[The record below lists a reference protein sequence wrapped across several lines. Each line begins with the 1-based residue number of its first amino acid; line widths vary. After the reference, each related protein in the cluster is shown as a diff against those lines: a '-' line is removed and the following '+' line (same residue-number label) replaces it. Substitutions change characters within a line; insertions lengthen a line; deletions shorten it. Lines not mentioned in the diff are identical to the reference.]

1 MNDCPMTDCPECK
14 KNKEDLGL
22 PTQDEGRDNSIDA
35 IMRRYQKANEQ
46 AIVMHDRIAFDSIRD
61 VYYLVQLVKK
71 TRGEK

>member
-1 MNDCPMTDCPECK
+1 MTVCPKCAKD
-14 KNKEDLGL
+14 KEDLGL
-22 PTQDEGRDNSIDA
+22 QTLDEGRDNSIDA

-71 TRGEK
+71 LRG